1 MAVGEVPE
9 RPDQRVV
16 RVHVVH
22 AVIFGKRLAELRPQ
36 RLVRDVGQPEDVHP
50 FLPEADAEAVIVR
63 RKMRGEID
71 EVHRAHRRSRGR
83 NRQAGL
89 APRARMPGFFETLH
103 QVWYPY
109 PMVRGG
115 EDTVRVVNRTRG
127 IVLGD
132 KVRTASGFLSRF
144 VGLLGTASIADG
156 EGLWIVPCRSV
167 HTLGMRYPI
176 DVAFLD
182 ARGVVVGIL
191 GGLPPNR
198 IGRVVSGCPG
208 GAGAALG
215 DPRRHR
221 HRDRRPA
228 GVRRG
233 RTGLTPSA
241 RGCYIVL

>member
-1 MAVGEVPE
+1 
-9 RPDQRVV
+9 
-16 RVHVVH
+16 
-22 AVIFGKRLAELRPQ
+22 
-36 RLVRDVGQPEDVHP
+36 
-50 FLPEADAEAVIVR
+50 
-63 RKMRGEID
+63 
-71 EVHRAHRRSRGR
+71 
-83 NRQAGL
+83 
-89 APRARMPGFFETLH
+89 
-103 QVWYPY
+103 
-109 PMVRGG
+109 MVRGG

-198 IGRVVSGCPG
+198 IGRVV
-208 GAGAALG
+208 
-215 DPRRHR
+215 
-221 HRDRRPA
+221 RD
-228 GVRRG
+228 
-233 RTGLTPSA
+233 A
-241 RGCYIVL
+241 RGALELRSGILAVTGTVTGDRLEFEGGGPA